1 MHTRAHTDNIT
12 CLAGYHEHLCPP
24 VPYILSK
31 CIWNVTSIKLLDTKV
46 VESQP
51 RGTNLRHCERCGTR
65 KDPPRR
71 KGKLMPIIV
80 TYSRDA
86 KRIDGG
92 TNWRRIFV
100 KFVQTKRYISKYI
113 VHSDYQNCNL
123 QDVSSGSVE

>member
-80 TYSRDA
+80 SRCETHRWRN
-86 KRIDGG
+86 KLKKNFRQIR
-92 TNWRRIFV
+92 TN
-100 KFVQTKRYISKYI
+100 KYISKYI

>member
-80 TYSRDA
+80 SRCETHRWRN
-86 KRIDGG
+86 KLKKNFRQIR
-92 TNWRRIFV
+92 TNKKIYF
-100 KFVQTKRYISKYI
+100 KIYCA
-113 VHSDYQNCNL
+113 QNCNL